1 MSLNKFHAS
10 VVLFNTLAGRTL
22 STEVDEKFWK
32 DVENQA
38 ERVLEEAKELYAA
51 VKARDLVETL
61 DGYCDVFVTNT
72 FVGEMLSAS
81 GVDIDGALHA
91 VCQNNL
97 SKIPK
102 DIFRAAES
110 AEMYGE
116 SYAVV
121 DRVVVNGEE
130 YFPVKR
136 REDDKLLKPKYY
148 HKVHLNDF
156 IGGNNK

>member
-10 VVLFNTLAGRTL
+10 VVLFNTLAGREL
-22 STEVDEKFWK
+22 STEVDEKFWS
-32 DVENQA
+32 DIENQIGL
-38 ERVLEEAKELYAA
+38 VLEETTEMYNA
-51 VKARDLVETL
+51 VKDRNLVEVL

-72 FVGEMLSAS
+72 YVGEMLQAA
-81 GVDIDGALHA
+81 GIDAEGGLHA

-102 DIFRAAES
+102 DIFHAAES

-116 SYAVV
+116 GYVYV
-121 DRVVVNGEE
+121 DRAVVNGEE

-136 REDDKLLKPKYY
+136 REDNKLLKPKHY
-148 HKVHLNDF
+148 HKVHLDDF
-156 IGGNNK
+156 VGGTVH